1 MDDNINIRFNLG
13 AQNLMIQCKKSDKIE
28 DVFNKFCIK
37 AQVKREDVKFY
48 YNSTEFT
55 YWGKTLAQL
64 NVQNFFTFDVVTE
77 KYVSGA

>member
-55 YWGKTLAQL
+55 YWGKTLEQL
-64 NVQNFFTFDVVTE
+64 NIQNFFTFDVVTE

>member
-28 DVFNKFCIK
+28 DVFNKFYIK

-55 YWGKTLAQL
+55 YWGKTLDQL
-64 NVQNFFTFDVVTE
+64 KVQNFFTFDVVTE

>member
-55 YWGKTLAQL
+55 LWGKTLAQL

>member
-55 YWGKTLAQL
+55 VWGKTLDQL
-64 NVQNFFTFDVVTE
+64 KVQNFFTFDVVTE

>member
-28 DVFNKFCIK
+28 DVFNKFYIK

-48 YNSTEFT
+48 YNGTEFT
-55 YWGKTLAQL
+55 YWGKTLDQL
-64 NVQNFFTFDVVTE
+64 KIQNFFTFDVVTE

>member
-48 YNSTEFT
+48 YNGTEFT
-55 YWGKTLAQL
+55 YWGKTLDQL
-64 NVQNFFTFDVVTE
+64 KVQNFFTFDVVTE

>member
-55 YWGKTLAQL
+55 YWGKTLDQL
-64 NVQNFFTFDVVTE
+64 KVQNFFTFDVVTE

>member
-48 YNSTEFT
+48 YNTTEFT

>member
-55 YWGKTLAQL
+55 
-64 NVQNFFTFDVVTE
+64 
-77 KYVSGA
+77 